1 MQCKYIT
8 IYYKICIIYILY
20 LNINDILK
28 LYDIYIYVT
37 VYIILTYESII

>member
-20 LNINDILK
+20 LNINILK